1 MTAPI
6 GRWTPAFAGEQRN
19 YLIRQANLENDMT
32 LRRAAIVAPIRS
44 AVGKFGGALASLDA
58 GQLGAVVLKALV
70 ERTKI
75 DPARVDD
82 VVFSQGYGNGEAPS
96 IGHWS
101 WLAAGLPL
109 EVPGYQLDR
118 RCGSGLQ
125 AIANAAM
132 MVQTGMSDVVVAGG
146 VESMSNV
153 EHYSIDVRKG
163 VRAGNLTLHDRLTRG
178 RLMSQPI
185 ERFGVISGMIET
197 AENLAKD
204 YGITREAAD
213 AYAVQSHQRAA
224 AAWAKGL
231 FDDEL
236 VPVAVPQRK
245 GDPVIFA
252 HDEGYR
258 ADATMESLG
267 ALRAIEVKNIPGAVV
282 TAGNASQQNDAAAAC
297 LVVAEDKLDE
307 LGLEPIAWFHSWAA
321 AGCDPSR
328 MGIGPVP
335 AVERL
340 FARTGLGWGDID
352 LVELNEAFAPQVL
365 AVLKGWGWSD
375 DDSRNE
381 ILNVNGSGISLGH
394 PIGATGGRILA
405 NLTRELVRRDGRY
418 GLETMCIG
426 GGQGIAA
433 IFERAV

>member
-1 MTAPI
+1 
-6 GRWTPAFAGEQRN
+6 
-19 YLIRQANLENDMT
+19 MT
-32 LRRAAIVAPIRS
+32 LRRAAIVAPIRT
-44 AVGKFGGALASLDA
+44 AVGKFGGALSTLTA
-58 GQLGAVVLKALV
+58 GELGAIILKALV
-70 ERTKI
+70 ERTGI

-82 VVFSQGYGNGEAPS
+82 VVFAQGYGNAEAPA
-96 IGHWS
+96 IGHWA
-101 WLAAGLPL
+101 WLAAGLPI

-125 AIANAAM
+125 AVIDAAM
-132 MVQTGMSDVVVAGG
+132 MVQTGVSDMVVAGG
-146 VESMSNV
+146 CESMSNV
-153 EHYSIDVRKG
+153 EHYTTDLRRG
-163 VRAGNLTLHDRLTRG
+163 VRAGSVTLHDRLARG
-178 RLMSQPI
+178 RLMSQPV

-197 AENLAKD
+197 AENLASD
-204 YGITREAAD
+204 YGITREEAD
-213 AYAVQSHQRAA
+213 AYAVRSHRRAA
-224 AAWAKGL
+224 AAWEQGL
-231 FDDEL
+231 FADEL
-236 VPVAVPQRK
+236 VPVSIPQKK
-245 GDPVIFA
+245 GDAVVVDR
-252 HDEGYR
+252 DEGFR
-258 ADATMESLG
+258 ADATIESL
-267 ALRAIEVKNIPGAVV
+267 AKLRPLEGGVV

-335 AVERL
+335 AVARL
-340 FARTGLGWGDID
+340 FARTGLGWDDID

-365 AVLKGWGWSD
+365 AVLKGWGWSAD
-375 DDSRNE
+375 DARHD

-433 IFERAV
+433 IFERA

>member
-1 MTAPI
+1 
-6 GRWTPAFAGEQRN
+6 
-19 YLIRQANLENDMT
+19 MT
-32 LRRAAIVAPIRS
+32 LRRAAIVSPIRT
-44 AVGKFGGALASLDA
+44 AVGKFGGSLASLTA
-58 GQLGAVVLKALV
+58 GQLGATILKALV

-82 VVFSQGYGNGEAPS
+82 VVFAQGYGNGEAPA

-125 AIANAAM
+125 AVIDAAM
-132 MVQTGMSDVVVAGG
+132 MVQTGVSDMVVAGG
-146 VESMSNV
+146 CESMSNV
-153 EHYSIDVRKG
+153 EHYTTDIRKG
-163 VRAGNLTLHDRLTRG
+163 VRAGNLTIHDRLTRG
-178 RLMSQPI
+178 RLMSQPV

-204 YGITREAAD
+204 YGITREQSD
-213 AYAVQSHQRAA
+213 AFAVRSHQRAA
-224 AAWAKGL
+224 AAWEKGL
-231 FDDEL
+231 FADEL
-236 VPVAVPQRK
+236 VAVEVPQKK
-245 GDPVIFA
+245 GEPIVFD

-258 ADATMESLG
+258 PDATLESLG
-267 ALRAIEVKNIPGAVV
+267 KLRALEGGVV

-297 LVVAEDKLDE
+297 LVVAEDKLEE
-307 LGLEPIAWFHSWAA
+307 LGLEPIAWFTGWAA

-340 FARTGLGWGDID
+340 FARTGLGWNDID

-375 DDSRNE
+375 DDSRND

-405 NLTRELVRRDGRY
+405 NLTRELHRRDGKY

-433 IFERAV
+433 IFERA